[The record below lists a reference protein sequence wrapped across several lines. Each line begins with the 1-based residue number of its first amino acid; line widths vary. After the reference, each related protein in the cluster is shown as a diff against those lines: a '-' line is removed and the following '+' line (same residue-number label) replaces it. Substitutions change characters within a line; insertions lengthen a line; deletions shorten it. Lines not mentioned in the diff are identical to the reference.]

1 MRKISVK
8 CLVVLSLLTAFCF
21 APAQAKDKL
30 KKPAYGRIK
39 VTSNTPDAP
48 IRVNGVERGRTGAE
62 PVLID
67 LPPGSYDVEVLFS
80 PTKPYRTNV
89 LVEAGKQNC
98 LCLNYNKKTI
108 KLPCPYT
115 VEVSA
120 PSVVNDGDLIT
131 FVSEVAYAGSGVL
144 SYAWSVSP
152 SSAKVVRGAGTNTI
166 TVDSTSLGGQSVT
179 ATLIADDGSGD
190 TRCRQMAQATVP
202 VIAPPSPK
210 PTPREYDEFPVV
222 AFDDIKARLDLY
234 ASELQNAPDTTAYVF
249 VYGGRTS
256 RTGEAD
262 KLVERSRSYLVT
274 NRGIDSSRL
283 VIANGG
289 YRENAQYE
297 LWLVPPGADLPQPAP
312 TVAPS
317 EVMPAKPAVRRPRA
331 KAKAKAKPRAMPKP
345 VLKKRRA
352 PVQGSEE

>member
-8 CLVVLSLLTAFCF
+8 LMFALSLLTAFCLI
-21 APAQAKDKL
+21 PAQAKDKA
-30 KKPAYGRIK
+30 KKPTTGSIRI
-39 VTSNTPDAP
+39 TSNTPDAP
-48 IRVNGVERGRTGAE
+48 IIVDGIERGRTLPNSE
-62 PVLID
+62 PLLIEMQ
-67 LPPGSYDVEVLFS
+67 PGSYDVEVRFS

-89 LVEAGKQNC
+89 LVEAGKRSC

-115 VEVSA
+115 VEVAA

-131 FVSEVAYAGSGVL
+131 FTSDVNYNGPGVL

-152 SSAKVVRGAGTNTI
+152 SSAKIVRGAGTNTL
-166 TVDSTSLGGQSVT
+166 TVDSTGLGGQSIT

-202 VIAPPSPK
+202 VVKPPDPVRP
-210 PTPREYDEFPVV
+210 PTEFDEFPVV

-234 ASELQNAPDTTAYVF
+234 AVELQNKPDATGYVF

-256 RTGEAD
+256 RVGAAD
-262 KLVERSRSYLVT
+262 KLIERSRAYLVT
-274 NRGIDSSRL
+274 NRGIPAERL

-289 YRENAQYE
+289 YRDVEQYE
-297 LWLVPPGADLPQPAP
+297 LWLVPQGADLPQPSP

-317 EVMPAKPAVRRPRA
+317 EVTPASP
-331 KAKAKAKPRAMPKP
+331 KAKPRAMPKKRPLPKP

-352 PVQGSEE
+352 APVQGS

>member
-8 CLVVLSLLTAFCF
+8 WLVALSLLTAFCL
-21 APAQAKDKL
+21 APAQAKDKF
-30 KKPAYGRIK
+30 KKPDYGRIK

-48 IRVNGVERGRTGAE
+48 IRVNGVERGRTGAN

-80 PTKPYRTNV
+80 PTKPYRANV

-98 LCLNYNKKTI
+98 LCLNYSKKTI
-108 KLPCPYT
+108 KMPCPYT

-131 FVSEVAYAGSGVL
+131 FVSAVYYNGPGVL

-152 SSAKVVRGAGTNTI
+152 SSAKLVRGAGTNAI
-166 TVDSTSLGGQSVT
+166 TVDSTGLGGQSIT
-179 ATLIADDGSGD
+179 ATLIAEDGSGD
-190 TRCRQMAQATVP
+190 TRCRQMAQASVP
-202 VIAPPSPK
+202 VVAPPSPK
-210 PTPREYDEFPVV
+210 PTPREYDKFPVI
-222 AFDDIKARLDLY
+222 AFDDIKARLDPY

-256 RTGEAD
+256 RAGTAD
-262 KLVERSRSYLVT
+262 KLVERTRDYLVR
-274 NRGIDSSRL
+274 NRGLDPARL

-289 YRENAQYE
+289 YRENEMYE
-297 LWLVPPGADLPQPAP
+297 LWIVPPGADLPQPSP
-312 TVAPS
+312 SVSPS
-317 EVMPAKPAVRRPRA
+317 EVTPAAPVRPRV
-331 KAKAKAKPRAMPKP
+331 KTKAKPRSMPKP
-345 VLKKRRA
+345 TLKKRRA
-352 PVQGSEE
+352 PVMGSED